1 MFDTWSTK
9 IIEPLIVE
17 FKRVDLII
25 EGEIIRK
32 LDLTFK
38 VFSDFAGY
46 KMPKKLGPHIRKWLT
61 EERLCVRDHTDP
73 REIDM

>member
-9 IIEPLIVE
+9 IIGPLIVE
-17 FKRVDLII
+17 LKRFDLII

-38 VFSDFAGY
+38 VLSDFAGY
-46 KMPKKLGPHIRKWLT
+46 KMPKKLRNHGSGIYRGHHGAR
-61 EERLCVRDHTDP
+61 
-73 REIDM
+73 